1 MSSSVPAPKETSVTS
16 VSATIVP
23 ETVSWDQPEMQQSHE
38 SITSTIVGSAMPL
51 TEPPSATA
59 PPLVSSASAPEPP
72 LAASGVAFRPVPVPS
87 APIMGTGP
95 PGVSTSNVP
104 QVATPRPAVPVYYTP
119 QAVVAP
125 TAWVPTTMSALGPTP
140 SSTPGMN
147 PPLYQALVN
156 DILSLY
162 QGHPRPDIFNLY
174 DEKAEFEDRL
184 YSMKGRDEIRSM
196 FYSTPDHFSIS
207 QTLAYTYYLEA
218 PNVLILKFKQR
229 WVTRPLD
236 VEKVIDHV
244 VILVFNSNG
253 RIIRHEDRW
262 DGKPLTAGPKVPGIG
277 DLKERGRRLLSYI
290 MYK

>member
-1 MSSSVPAPKETSVTS
+1 MSSSVPTTTDTSVTS

-23 ETVSWDQPEMQQSHE
+23 ETVCWNQPEMQTSHE
-38 SITSTIVGSAMPL
+38 SMPSTIVGSAVPL
-51 TEPPSATA
+51 AERPPSAAA
-59 PPLVSSASAPEPP
+59 PPLV
-72 LAASGVAFRPVPVPS
+72 ASGVAFTPTPVPS
-87 APIMGTGP
+87 APILGTGTP
-95 PGVSTSNVP
+95 AVSASNVP
-104 QVATPRPAVPVYYTP
+104 QVATAQPAVPVYYTP
-119 QAVVAP
+119 QPVVPPA
-125 TAWVPTTMSALGPTP
+125 TAWVPVPGTLSALGPTP
-140 SSTPGMN
+140 SSIPGMN
-147 PPLYQALVN
+147 PPMYQALVN

-196 FYSTPDHFSIS
+196 FYSTPEHFSVS
-207 QTLAYTYYLEA
+207 QTLGYTYYLEA
-218 PNVLILKFKQR
+218 PNVLILKFKQK

-244 VILVFNSNG
+244 VILVFNSSG

-262 DGKPLTAGPKVPGIG
+262 DGKPLSKGPKVPGIG
-277 DLKERGRRLLSYI
+277 DLKERGRRLLSYL